1 MPCKRRMGERERGK
15 GVKERGGR
23 ERGKEGWN
31 ETSSIP
37 KPCSR
42 MSRAGFTVD
51 SGHQG
56 STNNP
61 FCDVITA
68 TFSPKDLLMVK
79 NDCYG
84 N

>member
-1 MPCKRRMGERERGK
+1 MGERERGK
-15 GVKERGGR
+15 GVKEGG
-23 ERGKEGWN
+23 ERKGGKEGRN

-51 SGHQG
+51 SEHQA

-61 FCDVITA
+61 FYDVIIA
-68 TFSPKDLLMVK
+68 TFSPKDLLMVE